1 MNQEFSG
8 YRYNVH
14 ICLCFQW
21 QKIMITKFKGVL
33 SSPEGNDLNKMQYV
47 LFNSSNTTSLNITKE
62 LEEIY
67 NSNNRQFGLVINYK
81 GKDIINEIGGLFRAN
96 KLWYINDV
104 CIDYRLLDLTGEVLE
119 ILIDVDLEEVS

>member
-1 MNQEFSG
+1 
-8 YRYNVH
+8 
-14 ICLCFQW
+14 
-21 QKIMITKFKGVL
+21 MITKFKGVL

-47 LFNSSNTTSLNITKE
+47 LFNSSNTTLLNITKE

-67 NSNNRQFGLVINYK
+67 NSNNRQFGLVVNYK

-96 KLWYINDV
+96 KLLYINDI

>member
-1 MNQEFSG
+1 
-8 YRYNVH
+8 
-14 ICLCFQW
+14 
-21 QKIMITKFKGVL
+21 MITKFKGVL

-67 NSNNRQFGLVINYK
+67 NSNNRQFGLVINHK
-81 GKDIINEIGGLFRAN
+81 GKDIINEIGELFRAN
-96 KLWYINDV
+96 GLWYINDI

-119 ILIDVDLEEVS
+119 ILIDVDLEEIS